1 MNKMLKLFIAV
12 VVFSGASGG
21 LLATLRGATQ
31 ERIESQQIK
40 FVKGPAIQELLKGAS
55 NDPLAARF
63 KIKDGKKELDFFPGV
78 FDGKVK
84 TVAMETFGKGYGGNI
99 GLIVAVNI
107 ETDEIVGVAVT
118 THSETPGL
126 GSRAQTDPSFTNQ
139 FKGVSLK
146 EPIKMKSE
154 GGKIDAISGAT
165 VTSKGVTGGVMA
177 AAEMYS
183 RLKNTI
189 VEKAKATKA

>member
-1 MNKMLKLFIAV
+1 MNKMFKLFIAV

-31 ERIESQQIK
+31 EKIEFQQIK
-40 FVKGPAIQELLKGAS
+40 FVKGPAIQEILKGAS
-55 NDPLAARF
+55 NDPLAGRF
-63 KIKDGKKELDFFPGV
+63 KIKDGKQELSFFPGV
-78 FDGKVK
+78 FDGKVN

-107 ETDEIVGVAVT
+107 ETDQIVGVAVT

-126 GSRAQTDPSFTNQ
+126 GARAKSDPAFTQQ
-139 FKGVSLK
+139 FKGVSVK
-146 EPIKMKSE
+146 EPVKLKSD

-177 AAEMYS
+177 AMEMYL
-183 RLKNTI
+183 RLKNAI
-189 VEKAKATKA
+189 VEKAKSIKA

>member
-1 MNKMLKLFIAV
+1 MRKMLKLFIAV
-12 VVFSGASGG
+12 VIFSGASGG

-31 ERIESQQIK
+31 EKIESQQIK
-40 FVKGPAIQELLKGAS
+40 FVKGPAIQEILTGAS

-63 KIKDGKKELDFFPGV
+63 KIKDGKQELSFFPAV

-84 TVAMETFGKGYGGNI
+84 VVAMEAFGRGYGGQI
-99 GLIVAVNI
+99 GLIVAVDI
-107 ETDEIVGVAVT
+107 ETDQIAGVAVT

-126 GSRAQTDPSFTNQ
+126 GARAKSDPTFTKQ
-139 FKGVSLK
+139 FKGTSAK
-146 EPIKMKSE
+146 EPVKLKSD

-165 VTSKGVTGGVMA
+165 VTSKGVAGGVMNA
-177 AAEMYS
+177 MEVYL

-189 VEKAKATKA
+189 VEKAKSIKA